1 MVSGGLENEG
11 AQVER
16 LSEEEEIK
24 KTKRILRRMRIQVS
38 ALFYLAFQVTGPE
51 TVVDLGGYLDWFR
64 YCRCCRRCFHCWCV
78 TIYLA
83 TDDQLY

>member
-38 ALFYLAFQVTGPE
+38 ALFYLAFQMTGPE
-51 TVVDLGGYLDWFR
+51 TVGRFGRVL
-64 YCRCCRRCFHCWCV
+64 
-78 TIYLA
+78 
-83 TDDQLY
+83 

>member
-11 AQVER
+11 VQVER

-24 KTKRILRRMRIQVS
+24 KTKRIQVS

-51 TVVDLGGYLDWFR
+51 TVCRFGGVL
-64 YCRCCRRCFHCWCV
+64 
-78 TIYLA
+78 
-83 TDDQLY
+83 

>member
-11 AQVER
+11 AQVEW

-38 ALFYLAFQVTGPE
+38 ALFYITFQVIGPE
-51 TVVDLGGYLDWFR
+51 TV
-64 YCRCCRRCFHCWCV
+64 CRFGRV
-78 TIYLA
+78 L
-83 TDDQLY
+83 